1 MASFLIYMS
10 KHILRKLL
18 ALSVVFSAVFN
29 AHAGLPEYE
38 IITSDVPSSEYGTIT
53 RMSVKSGSLE
63 GNVIIDVWTPSEY
76 NISYDKR
83 YPVIYA
89 HDGQNLFDGAFSF
102 AGVPWALDRACSQ
115 LASDD
120 DFSMPIIVG
129 INNRGSEGLRPSDY
143 FPENALQYIPP
154 QLKDKTAIFQ
164 TCNDIFFGNEE
175 AAFVATELKP
185 LIDSLYNTA
194 SGMSATFAMGS
205 SMGALA
211 SMYLLCEYHGIFG
224 GAACMSTH
232 WIGSLDLNPDF
243 SMNDDEIC
251 ANAILEYLSN
261 NIPTDGIH
269 RLYLDQGT
277 EGWDA
282 GYWKYEV
289 MTREIVRD
297 RGYTEDTGRLYTCDA
312 EGAGHNEW
320 FWQQRVKIPLKF
332 LLSKRAIEE
341 SREPDIAPDSVPV
354 ISEQTLFDLNGRW
367 YPISRRNSIPPGI
380 YIRNGESIILR

>member
-1 MASFLIYMS
+1 M
-10 KHILRKLL
+10 LRKLL
-18 ALSVVFSAVFN
+18 SLSVVFSVFFN
-29 AHAGLPEYE
+29 AYAGLPEYE

-63 GNVIIDVWTPSEY
+63 GNVTIDVWTPSEY
-76 NISYDKR
+76 DISSEKR

-89 HDGQNLFDGAFSF
+89 YDGQNLFDVAFSF
-102 AGVPWALDRACSQ
+102 AGVPWALDRACLQ

-164 TCNDIFFGNEE
+164 TCNDIFLGNEE
-175 AAFVATELKP
+175 AAFVAIELKP
-185 LIDSLYNTA
+185 LIDNLYNTA
-194 SGMSATFAMGS
+194 PGMSTTFAMGS

-211 SMYLLCEYHGIFG
+211 SMYLLCEYPGIFG

-251 ANAILEYLSN
+251 ANAILEYLNN
-261 NIPTDGIH
+261 NIPDDGMH

-277 EGWDA
+277 DGWDA

-289 MTREIVRD
+289 TAREIVRD
-297 RGYTEDTGRLYTCDA
+297 RGYTEETGHLYTYDA

-332 LLSKRAIEE
+332 LLSKKAIEE
-341 SREPDIAPDSVPV
+341 SGLQDIVPDSVPV
-354 ISEQTLFDLNGRW
+354 ISEQIIFDLYGRR
-367 YPISRRNSIPPGI
+367 YPDPSINSLPPGI
-380 YIRNGESIILR
+380 YIRNGESLFLR

>member
-1 MASFLIYMS
+1 M
-10 KHILRKLL
+10 LRKLL
-18 ALSVVFSAVFN
+18 SLSVVFSTFFN
-29 AHAGLPEYE
+29 AYAGLPEYE

-76 NISYDKR
+76 DISSDKR

-129 INNRGSEGLRPSDY
+129 INNRGSEVLRPSDY

-164 TCNDIFFGNEE
+164 TCNDIFLGNEE

-194 SGMSATFAMGS
+194 YGMSATFAMGS

-211 SMYLLCEYHGIFG
+211 SMYLLCEYPGIFG

-243 SMNDDEIC
+243 SMNDDEVC

-289 MTREIVRD
+289 MAREIVRD
-297 RGYTEDTGRLYTCDA
+297 RGYTEDNGHLYTYDA

-320 FWQQRVKIPLKF
+320 FWQQRVIIPLKF
-332 LLSKRAIEE
+332 LLSKKAIEE
-341 SREPDIAPDSVPV
+341 CGVPDIAPDSVPV
-354 ISEQTLFDLNGRW
+354 FSEQTLFDLNGRR
-367 YPISRRNSIPPGI
+367 YPISCLDFLPPGI